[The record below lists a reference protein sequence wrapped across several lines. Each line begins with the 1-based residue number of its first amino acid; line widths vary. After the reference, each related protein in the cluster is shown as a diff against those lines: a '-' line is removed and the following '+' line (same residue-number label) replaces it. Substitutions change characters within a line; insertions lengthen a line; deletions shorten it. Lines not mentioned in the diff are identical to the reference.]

1 MRIGIIIGGSDCQGL
16 NAAIRAVVKTAEVY
30 NIEVLG
36 YKGGFDGII
45 LNKFVKFNKDN
56 VSGLLD
62 RGGSIIG
69 TSSKCMLYDN
79 SQNIEEYVVSIK
91 KNMQMFDVEAIIA
104 IGGDTTIG
112 LCNTLKTMGINVIC
126 IPKSGCDEICGTG
139 RNLGFMSTV
148 DFVTDCIDNLHTN
161 AESNHHITVLEVMG
175 ERVGTLAL
183 EAGVAGGADV
193 ILIPEIKYNIN
204 KVAHAVLTRKN
215 SGKNFSIVLVA
226 EGAREINQE
235 ETFGNT
241 GELLAAQ
248 LSDLTGLP
256 TELTVLGKLQKGGRP
271 NAYDRVLATRQGSAA
286 VEAVRNGEFGTMIG
300 VDGRQVYT
308 VGLEHVV
315 NKFKCVEKDDTLLE
329 IARKMKVCFGD

>member
-1 MRIGIIIGGSDCQGL
+1 MRIGIIIGGSDCQGM

-30 NIEVLG
+30 DIEVIG
-36 YKGGFDGII
+36 YKGGFDGVI
-45 LNKFVKFNKDN
+45 LNRFIKFNPET

-69 TSSKCMLYDN
+69 TSAKCMLYDN
-79 SQNIEEYVVSIK
+79 PQNIEEYVMSIK

-104 IGGDTTIG
+104 IGGDKTIG
-112 LCNTLKTMGINVIC
+112 LCKTLSDMGINVIC
-126 IPKSGCDEICGTG
+126 IPKSGCDEICCTG

-175 ERVGTLAL
+175 DRVGTLAL

-193 ILIPEIKYNIN
+193 ILIPEIRYSIN

-215 SGKNFSIVLVA
+215 QGKNFSIVMVS
-226 EGAREINQE
+226 EGAMEQ
-235 ETFGNT
+235 GQDKPLPNT
-241 GELLAAQ
+241 GEVLAAQ
-248 LSDLTGLP
+248 LTELTGLP
-256 TELTVLGKLQKGGRP
+256 TDLTVLGKLQKGGRP
-271 NAYDRVLATRQGSAA
+271 NAYDRILATRQGAAA
-286 VEAVRNGEFGTMIG
+286 VEAIRKGEVGTMIG

-308 VGLEHVV
+308 VGLEHAVG
-315 NKFKCVEKDDTLLE
+315 KFKYVENNNTLVE
-329 IARKMKVCFGD
+329 IARKMRVCFGD